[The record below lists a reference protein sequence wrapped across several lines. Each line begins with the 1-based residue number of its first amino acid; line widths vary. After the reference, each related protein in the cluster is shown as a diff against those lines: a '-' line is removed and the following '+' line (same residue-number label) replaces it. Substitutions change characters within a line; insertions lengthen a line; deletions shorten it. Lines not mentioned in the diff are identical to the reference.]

1 LGNATRARSG
11 YGETATIQE
20 QNSMPTLHEPRPTVC
35 SPLVLAD
42 RLISLAQDADRAGYQ
57 DSATRLLGL
66 AYAVFD
72 EEPRV
77 RN

>member
-1 LGNATRARSG
+1 MQTT
-11 YGETATIQE
+11 ETAKAAI
-20 QNSMPTLHEPRPTVC
+20 PI

-42 RLISLAQDADRAGYQ
+42 RLISLAQDADRAGYP
-57 DSATRLLGL
+57 DSAVRMLGL

-72 EEPRV
+72 EQPAQ

>member
-1 LGNATRARSG
+1 MQNLDAPSHASV
-11 YGETATIQE
+11 TI
-20 QNSMPTLHEPRPTVC
+20 

-42 RLISLAQDADRAGYQ
+42 RLISLAQDADRAGYL

-72 EEPRV
+72 EQPRS